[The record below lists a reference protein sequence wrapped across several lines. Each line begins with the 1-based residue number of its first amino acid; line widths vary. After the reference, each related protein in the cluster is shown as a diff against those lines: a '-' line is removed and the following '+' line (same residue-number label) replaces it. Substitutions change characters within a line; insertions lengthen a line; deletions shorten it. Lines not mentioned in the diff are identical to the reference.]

1 MQPCQLFSK
10 IHLDLQEL
18 ALVARSCPWF
28 VFIFSKKRLLELIQE
43 FGWGERRDLNP
54 HYQSH
59 NLTCYRYTTLAIGRG
74 CKNRTHSSGFGD
86 LLAALAY
93 PLILVVVCPPR
104 VFSFLFHYYTSSQQ
118 TLQHR
123 TQPSMPSSINVVG
136 ASQHFDLSIFLILYF
151 RMNPA

>member
-18 ALVARSCPWF
+18 ALVARSCPWS

-104 VFSFLFHYYTSSQQ
+104 VFSFLFHIS
-118 TLQHR
+118 L
-123 TQPSMPSSINVVG
+123 PSTVVEYSVG
-136 ASQHFDLSIFLILYF
+136 RSLPIVVAGIGQRRISPI
-151 RMNPA
+151 